1 MRVAQIEHVP
11 VPANFILQLHPTPP
25 PASPLANTTLWRQQR
40 QTQVHMIK
48 NDVHLFCFV
57 FVTVELEN
65 LKHLP
70 TYST

>member
-40 QTQVHMIK
+40 QTRVHMIK
-48 NDVHLFCFV
+48 NDGHLFY
-57 FVTVELEN
+57 FVTVEFEI
-65 LKHLP
+65 LKHV
-70 TYST
+70 